1 MKVSVISVLGSSG
14 VGLVWGWLGGRL
26 DQRRRWKFRN
36 LVAAG
41 LATLAIAAQLY
52 WTLDWLALPSFLA
65 SALLMFSIHVWW
77 RRELRSRLDQ

>member
-26 DQRRRWKFRN
+26 DQPKRWGFRN

-65 SALLMFSIHVWW
+65 GALLTFSIHVWW